1 MEFELWYLIVV
12 PLLFIAGWWFRGLD
26 QRQREQEQRPGTYY
40 KGINLLLNDQPDKA
54 IDAFIEVVKL
64 DPETIELHH
73 ALGNL
78 FSRRGEFD
86 RAVRIHNHLLNRE
99 DLPSHERSLALF
111 ELGNDYLKAGIYDR
125 AEESFQRL
133 LKEPEY
139 RLDAM
144 RSLLKIYCT
153 EKEWNKAI
161 EVANTLEKQAGE
173 NHQVEMGHFHC
184 ELAALEM
191 RAKHFDQ
198 AKLELEKALQVDR
211 KSVRALIMLGNLS
224 MLSNDPN
231 AALRYWAQV
240 EKVSPEHLTLV
251 MVQIAQAYEAIGQ
264 HDQAMNLIN
273 RALEDHSSVETLSI
287 ALDLIIKSEGEKAA
301 EKFLKE
307 ELERRPTLWAYEKL
321 SELRLKANPD
331 DSELELLTGLLKPYV
346 SRPGRY
352 RCSHC
357 GFKAKGFQWLCPG
370 CSSWGSY
377 SPKREEEQ

>member
-161 EVANTLEKQAGE
+161 EVANTLEKQASE

-224 MLSNDPN
+224 MLNNDPN
-231 AALRYWAQV
+231 AALQYWAQV

>member
-86 RAVRIHNHLLNRE
+86 HAVRIHNHLLNRE

-139 RLDAM
+139 RLNAM

-224 MLSNDPN
+224 MLNNDPN
-231 AALRYWAQV
+231 AALKYWAQV

>member
-26 QRQREQEQRPGTYY
+26 QGQREQEQRPGTYY

-224 MLSNDPN
+224 MLNNDPN
-231 AALRYWAQV
+231 AALQYWAQV

>member
-86 RAVRIHNHLLNRE
+86 RAARIHNHLLNRE

-224 MLSNDPN
+224 MLNNDPN
-231 AALRYWAQV
+231 AALQYWAQV

>member
-26 QRQREQEQRPGTYY
+26 QRQREQEKRPGTYY

-139 RLDAM
+139 RLDAL

-161 EVANTLEKQAGE
+161 EIANTLEKQAGE

-224 MLSNDPN
+224 MLNNDPN
-231 AALRYWAQV
+231 AALQYWSQV

-251 MVQIAQAYEAIGQ
+251 MVQMAQAYEAIGQ

-307 ELERRPTLWAYEKL
+307 ELGRRPSLWAYEKL
-321 SELRLKANPD
+321 SELRLKANPQ
-331 DSELELLTGLLKPYV
+331 DSELQLLTALLKPYV

-352 RCSHC
+352 RCAHC

-377 SPKREEEQ
+377 SPKREEEA

>member
-54 IDAFIEVVKL
+54 IDSFIEVVKL

-224 MLSNDPN
+224 MLNNDPN
-231 AALRYWAQV
+231 AALQYWAQV

>member
-26 QRQREQEQRPGTYY
+26 QRQREQGKRPGTYY

-139 RLDAM
+139 RLDAL

-161 EVANTLEKQAGE
+161 EIANTLEKQAGE

-224 MLSNDPN
+224 MLNNDPN
-231 AALRYWAQV
+231 AALQYWSQV

-251 MVQIAQAYEAIGQ
+251 MVQMAQAYEAIGQ

-307 ELERRPTLWAYEKL
+307 ELGRRPSLWAYEKL
-321 SELRLKANPD
+321 SELRLKANPQ
-331 DSELELLTGLLKPYV
+331 DSELQLLTALLKPYV

-352 RCSHC
+352 RCAHC

-377 SPKREEEQ
+377 SPKREEEA

>member
-1 MEFELWYLIVV
+1 MEFELWDLIVV

-224 MLSNDPN
+224 MLNNDPN
-231 AALRYWAQV
+231 AALQYWAQV

>member
-144 RSLLKIYCT
+144 RALLKIYCT

-161 EVANTLEKQAGE
+161 EIANTLEKQAGE

-184 ELAALEM
+184 ELAGLAM

-224 MLSNDPN
+224 MLNNDPN
-231 AALRYWAQV
+231 AALQYWSQV

-251 MVQIAQAYEAIGQ
+251 MVQMAQAYEAIGQ

-307 ELERRPTLWAYEKL
+307 ELGRRQTLWAYEKL
-321 SELRLKANPD
+321 SELRLKANPE
-331 DSELELLTGLLKPYV
+331 DSELQLLTALLKPYV

-377 SPKREEEQ
+377 SPKREEEA

>member
-224 MLSNDPN
+224 MLNNDPN
-231 AALRYWAQV
+231 AALQYWTQV

>member
-224 MLSNDPN
+224 MLNNDPN
-231 AALRYWAQV
+231 AALQYWAQV

-251 MVQIAQAYEAIGQ
+251 MVQIAQAYEEIGQ

>member
-64 DPETIELHH
+64 DHETIELHH

-224 MLSNDPN
+224 MLNNDPN
-231 AALRYWAQV
+231 AALQYWAQV

>member
-144 RSLLKIYCT
+144 RALLKIYCT

-224 MLSNDPN
+224 MLNNDPN
-231 AALRYWAQV
+231 AALQYWAQV

>member
-144 RSLLKIYCT
+144 RALLKIYCT

-161 EVANTLEKQAGE
+161 EIANTLEKQAGE

-184 ELAALEM
+184 ELAGLAM

-224 MLSNDPN
+224 MLNNDPN
-231 AALRYWAQV
+231 AAIQYWSQV

-251 MVQIAQAYEAIGQ
+251 MVQMAQAYEAIGQ

-287 ALDLIIKSEGEKAA
+287 ALDLIIKSEGEKAT

-307 ELERRPTLWAYEKL
+307 ELGRRPTLWAYEKL
-321 SELRLKANPD
+321 SELRLKANPE
-331 DSELELLTGLLKPYV
+331 DSELQLLTALLKPYV

-377 SPKREEEQ
+377 SPKREEEA

>member
-224 MLSNDPN
+224 MLNNDPN
-231 AALRYWAQV
+231 AALQYWAQV
-240 EKVSPEHLTLV
+240 EKISPEHLTLV

>member
-125 AEESFQRL
+125 AEESFQHF

-224 MLSNDPN
+224 MLNNDPN
-231 AALRYWAQV
+231 AALQYWAQV

>member
-144 RSLLKIYCT
+144 RALLKIYCT

-161 EVANTLEKQAGE
+161 EIANTLEKQAGE

-184 ELAALEM
+184 ELAGLAM

-224 MLSNDPN
+224 MLNNDPN
-231 AALRYWAQV
+231 AALQYWSQV

-251 MVQIAQAYEAIGQ
+251 MVQMAQAYEAIGQ

-307 ELERRPTLWAYEKL
+307 ELGRRPTLWAYEKL
-321 SELRLKANPD
+321 SELRLKANPE
-331 DSELELLTGLLKPYV
+331 DSELQLLTALLKPYV

-377 SPKREEEQ
+377 SPKREEEA

>member
-111 ELGNDYLKAGIYDR
+111 ELGNDYLKAGICDR

-224 MLSNDPN
+224 MLNNDPN
-231 AALRYWAQV
+231 AALQYWAQV

>member
-139 RLDAM
+139 RLDAI

-224 MLSNDPN
+224 MLNNDPN
-231 AALRYWAQV
+231 AALQYWAQV

>member
-161 EVANTLEKQAGE
+161 EIANTLEKQAGE

-224 MLSNDPN
+224 MLNNDPN
-231 AALRYWAQV
+231 AALQYWAQV

-331 DSELELLTGLLKPYV
+331 DYELELLTGLLKPYV

>member
-139 RLDAM
+139 RLNAM

-224 MLSNDPN
+224 MLNNDPN
-231 AALRYWAQV
+231 AALKYWAQV

-370 CSSWGSY
+370 CSSWSSY

>member
-64 DPETIELHH
+64 DPETIKLHH

-224 MLSNDPN
+224 MLNNDPN
-231 AALRYWAQV
+231 AALQYWAQV

>member
-224 MLSNDPN
+224 MLNNDPN
-231 AALRYWAQV
+231 AALQYWAQV

-321 SELRLKANPD
+321 SELRLKANPE

>member
-99 DLPSHERSLALF
+99 DLPSLERSLALF

-224 MLSNDPN
+224 MLNNDPN
-231 AALRYWAQV
+231 AALQYWAQV

>member
-26 QRQREQEQRPGTYY
+26 QRQREQEQKPGTYY

-224 MLSNDPN
+224 MLNNDPN
-231 AALRYWAQV
+231 AALQYWAQV

>member
-191 RAKHFDQ
+191 RAKRFDQ

-224 MLSNDPN
+224 MLNNDPN
-231 AALRYWAQV
+231 AALQYWAQV

-251 MVQIAQAYEAIGQ
+251 MVQIAQAYEAVGQ

>member
-99 DLPSHERSLALF
+99 DLPSLERSLALF

-224 MLSNDPN
+224 MLNNDPN

>member
-224 MLSNDPN
+224 MLNNDPN
-231 AALRYWAQV
+231 AALQYWAQV

-251 MVQIAQAYEAIGQ
+251 MVQIAPAYEAIGQ

>member
-111 ELGNDYLKAGIYDR
+111 ELGNDYLKSGIYDR

-224 MLSNDPN
+224 MLNNDPN
-231 AALRYWAQV
+231 AALQYWAQV